1 MPNPASATRK
11 ATGRALAESTSTWAP
26 STTVLRSVNLK
37 ALPSRFTNTGYGTA
51 SSLAKS
57 GRGEPKQL
65 RHFHV
70 LRKDPAR
77 GPVQTRLPF
86 SFLPMKILLTG
97 ATGYIG
103 QRLLPGL
110 AEAGHEVVCLVRDAR
125 RFALPDTM
133 PEALRAQVRVAQGDL
148 LKPETLTDLPLD
160 IDAAYYL
167 VHSMSGGDKD
177 FFQLEQ
183 DSAHN
188 FTQYL
193 DRTGA
198 QQVIYLSGIANDHD
212 LSVHLRSRSAVE
224 SVLAGAQKAQ
234 LTVLRASIIIGS
246 GSASFE
252 IIRDIVEK
260 LPVMVTPR
268 WLNSRCQPLGIRDV
282 MFYLVA
288 VLGNPACLGQN
299 FDLGGPDVLT
309 YKEMLLGLA
318 AQRGYRRWITTVPVL
333 TPRLSSWWL
342 YLVTSTSFS
351 LAQSLVESLKN
362 DTVADPAR
370 SIARAVPHQCMSYR
384 EALALAFQRIE
395 QNEVVSSW
403 SDAMSSGTLRQNYMD
418 AIQIP
423 KNGMFFDRQLRPF
436 TRPVAEVLDNIWR
449 IGGDRGWYKTDW
461 LWRIRGL
468 LDKLVG
474 GVGLRRGRRSPSRL
488 RAGDPLDFWRVLV
501 ADRAAK
507 RLLLY
512 AEMRLPGEAWLQFR
526 IVDNEDGTHALEQLA
541 AYRPEGLAGRL
552 YWYSVLPFHGIIF
565 KGMVKNLTEFG
576 KSAELVK

>member
-1 MPNPASATRK
+1 
-11 ATGRALAESTSTWAP
+11 
-26 STTVLRSVNLK
+26 
-37 ALPSRFTNTGYGTA
+37 
-51 SSLAKS
+51 
-57 GRGEPKQL
+57 
-65 RHFHV
+65 
-70 LRKDPAR
+70 
-77 GPVQTRLPF
+77 
-86 SFLPMKILLTG
+86 MKILLTG

-103 QRLLPGL
+103 QRLLPQL
-110 AEAGHEVVCLVRDAR
+110 AAAGHDVVCLVRDAR
-125 RFALPDTM
+125 RFALPDTLS
-133 PEALRAQVRVAQGDL
+133 EELRPRVSVAQGDL
-148 LKPETLTDLPLD
+148 LKPDSLADLPLD
-160 IDAAYYL
+160 IEAAYYL
-167 VHSMSGGDKD
+167 VHSMSGNGKN

-183 DSAHN
+183 QSAHN
-188 FTQYL
+188 FTKYL
-193 DRTGA
+193 DRTA
-198 QQVIYLSGIANDHD
+198 ARQIIYLSGIANDEG

-224 SVLAGAQKAQ
+224 SVLEKAEKAQ

-282 MFYLVA
+282 VFYLQA
-288 VLGNPACLGQN
+288 VLDNEACLGQS
-299 FDLGGPDVLT
+299 FDLGGPDILT

-318 AQRGYRRWITTVPVL
+318 AERGYKRWIVTVPVL

-370 SIARAVPHQCMSYR
+370 SIAHVIPHECMTYR

-423 KNGMFFDRQLRPF
+423 KNGMFFDRQLKPF

-468 LDKLVG
+468 MDKLVG

-512 AEMRLPGEAWLQFR
+512 AEMKLPGEAWLQFR
-526 IVDNEDGTHALEQLA
+526 IVDNPDGTHAVEQLA
-541 AYRPEGLAGRL
+541 AYRPQGLLGRL

-565 KGMVKNLTEFG
+565 KGMVKNLVEYPSAVG
-576 KSAELVK
+576 KVAEAA

>member
-1 MPNPASATRK
+1 
-11 ATGRALAESTSTWAP
+11 
-26 STTVLRSVNLK
+26 
-37 ALPSRFTNTGYGTA
+37 
-51 SSLAKS
+51 
-57 GRGEPKQL
+57 
-65 RHFHV
+65 
-70 LRKDPAR
+70 
-77 GPVQTRLPF
+77 
-86 SFLPMKILLTG
+86 MKILLTG

-103 QRLLPGL
+103 QRLLPVL
-110 AEAGHEVVCLVRDAR
+110 AEAGHDIVCLVRDAR
-125 RFALPDTM
+125 RFCLPDTL
-133 PEALRAQVRVAQGDL
+133 PAARRPQVSVAQGDL
-148 LKPETLTDLPLD
+148 LKPETLADLPLD

-177 FFQLEQ
+177 FFELEQ
-183 DSAHN
+183 QSARH

-193 DRTGA
+193 DRTQA
-198 QQVIYLSGIANDHD
+198 RQVVYLSGIANDAG
-212 LSVHLRSRSAVE
+212 LSVHLRSRNAVE
-224 SVLAGAQKAQ
+224 HVLGEAQKAQ

-268 WLNSRCQPLGIRDV
+268 WLNSRCQPLGVRDV
-282 MFYLVA
+282 IFYLQA
-288 VLGNPACLGQN
+288 VLDNSACLGQS
-299 FDLGGPDVLT
+299 FDVGGPDILT

-318 AQRGYRRWITTVPVL
+318 AERGYRRWIVTVPVL

-370 SIARAVPHQCMSYR
+370 SISRVIPHQCMSYR
-384 EALALAFQRIE
+384 AALALAFQRIE

-423 KNGMFFDRQLRPF
+423 RHGMFFDRQKRRF

-449 IGGDRGWYKTDW
+449 IGGERGWYKTDW

-468 LDKLVG
+468 MDKLVG

-501 ADRAAK
+501 ADRATK

-512 AEMRLPGEAWLQFR
+512 AEMKLPGEAWLQFR
-526 IVDNEDGTHALEQLA
+526 IVDNADGTHTLEQLA
-541 AYRPEGLAGRL
+541 AYRPQGLLGRL

-565 KGMVKNLTEFG
+565 KGMVENLISYG
-576 KSAELVK
+576 VKS

>member
-1 MPNPASATRK
+1 
-11 ATGRALAESTSTWAP
+11 
-26 STTVLRSVNLK
+26 
-37 ALPSRFTNTGYGTA
+37 
-51 SSLAKS
+51 
-57 GRGEPKQL
+57 
-65 RHFHV
+65 
-70 LRKDPAR
+70 
-77 GPVQTRLPF
+77 
-86 SFLPMKILLTG
+86 MKILLTG

-103 QRLLPGL
+103 QRLLPLL
-110 AEAGHEVVCLVRDAR
+110 AAAGHDVVCLVRDAR
-125 RFALPDTM
+125 RFALPDTLG
-133 PEALRAQVRVAQGDL
+133 EELRPRVSVAQGDL
-148 LKPETLTDLPLD
+148 LKPDSLADLPLD
-160 IDAAYYL
+160 IEAAYYL
-167 VHSMSGGDKD
+167 VHSMSGNGKN

-183 DSAHN
+183 QSAHN
-188 FTQYL
+188 FTKYL
-193 DRTGA
+193 DRTA
-198 QQVIYLSGIANDHD
+198 ARQIIYLSGIANDEG

-224 SVLAGAQKAQ
+224 SVLEKAEKAQ

-282 MFYLVA
+282 VFYLQA
-288 VLGNPACLGQN
+288 VLDNEACLGQS
-299 FDLGGPDVLT
+299 FDLGGPDILT

-318 AQRGYRRWITTVPVL
+318 AERGYKRWIVTVPVL

-370 SIARAVPHQCMSYR
+370 SIAHVIPHECMTYR

-423 KNGMFFDRQLRPF
+423 KNGMFFDRQLKPF

-468 LDKLVG
+468 MDKLVG

-512 AEMRLPGEAWLQFR
+512 AEMKLPGEAWLQFR
-526 IVDNEDGTHALEQLA
+526 IVDNPDGTHAVEQLA
-541 AYRPEGLAGRL
+541 AYRPQGLLGRL

-565 KGMVKNLTEFG
+565 KGMVKNLVEYPSAVG
-576 KSAELVK
+576 KVAEAA

>member
-1 MPNPASATRK
+1 
-11 ATGRALAESTSTWAP
+11 
-26 STTVLRSVNLK
+26 
-37 ALPSRFTNTGYGTA
+37 
-51 SSLAKS
+51 
-57 GRGEPKQL
+57 
-65 RHFHV
+65 
-70 LRKDPAR
+70 
-77 GPVQTRLPF
+77 
-86 SFLPMKILLTG
+86 MKILLTG

-133 PEALRAQVRVAQGDL
+133 PEALRVQVRVAQGDL

-167 VHSMSGGDKD
+167 VHSMSGGDRD

-183 DSAHN
+183 DSARN

-193 DRTGA
+193 NRTGA

-224 SVLAGAQKAQ
+224 SVLAGARKAQ

-260 LPVMVTPR
+260 LPVMITPR

-288 VLGNPACLGQN
+288 VLGNPACLDQN

-541 AYRPEGLAGRL
+541 AYRPQGLAGRL

-576 KSAELVK
+576 KPAESVK

>member
-1 MPNPASATRK
+1 
-11 ATGRALAESTSTWAP
+11 
-26 STTVLRSVNLK
+26 
-37 ALPSRFTNTGYGTA
+37 
-51 SSLAKS
+51 
-57 GRGEPKQL
+57 
-65 RHFHV
+65 
-70 LRKDPAR
+70 
-77 GPVQTRLPF
+77 
-86 SFLPMKILLTG
+86 MKILLTG

-103 QRLLPGL
+103 QRLLPAFTG
-110 AEAGHEVVCLVRDAR
+110 AGHAVVCLVRDAR
-125 RFALPDTM
+125 RFALPDTL
-133 PEALRAQVRVAQGDL
+133 PASQHSLVSVAQGDL
-148 LKPETLTDLPLD
+148 LKPETLADLPRDL
-160 IDAAYYL
+160 DAAYYL
-167 VHSMSGGDKD
+167 VHSMSSHGSAD
-177 FFQLEQ
+177 FYRLEQ
-183 DSAHN
+183 ASAQH
-188 FTQYL
+188 FTAYL
-193 DRTGA
+193 DRTTA
-198 QQVIYLSGIANDHD
+198 RQVVYLSGIANDHD

-224 SVLAGAQKAQ
+224 QVLAQAHTAR

-282 MFYLVA
+282 IFYLTA
-288 VLGNPACLGQN
+288 VLANPACLGQS

-309 YKEMLLGLA
+309 YKQMLLGLA
-318 AQRGYRRWITTVPVL
+318 AVRGYRRWIVTVPVL

-370 SIARAVPHQCMSYR
+370 SIARVIPHQCMSYR
-384 EALALAFQRIE
+384 AALALAFQRIE

-423 KNGMFFDRQLRPF
+423 KHGMFFDRQKRKF

-449 IGGDRGWYKTDW
+449 IGGERGWYKTDW

-474 GVGLRRGRRSPSRL
+474 GVGLRRGRRSPNHL

-501 ADRAAK
+501 ADPTAC

-512 AEMRLPGEAWLQFR
+512 AEMKLPGEAWLQFR
-526 IVDNEDGTHALEQLA
+526 ISRNADGSHTLEQLA
-541 AYRPEGLAGRL
+541 AYRPEGLLGRL
-552 YWYSVLPFHGIIF
+552 YWYAVLPFHGIIF
-565 KGMVKNLTEFG
+565 KGMIKNLLAYPT
-576 KSAELVK
+576 SAA

>member
-1 MPNPASATRK
+1 
-11 ATGRALAESTSTWAP
+11 
-26 STTVLRSVNLK
+26 
-37 ALPSRFTNTGYGTA
+37 
-51 SSLAKS
+51 
-57 GRGEPKQL
+57 
-65 RHFHV
+65 
-70 LRKDPAR
+70 
-77 GPVQTRLPF
+77 
-86 SFLPMKILLTG
+86 MKILLTG

-103 QRLLPGL
+103 QRLLPLL
-110 AEAGHEVVCLVRDAR
+110 AAAGHDVVCLVRDAR
-125 RFALPDTM
+125 RFALPDTLG
-133 PEALRAQVRVAQGDL
+133 EELRPRVSVAQGDL
-148 LKPETLTDLPLD
+148 LKPDSLADLPLD
-160 IDAAYYL
+160 IEAAYYL
-167 VHSMSGGDKD
+167 VHSMSGNGKN

-183 DSAHN
+183 QSAHN
-188 FTQYL
+188 FTKYL
-193 DRTGA
+193 DRTA
-198 QQVIYLSGIANDHD
+198 ARQIIYLSGIANDEG

-224 SVLAGAQKAQ
+224 SVLEKAEKAQ

-282 MFYLVA
+282 VFYLQA
-288 VLGNPACLGQN
+288 VLNNEACLGQS
-299 FDLGGPDVLT
+299 FDLGGPDILT

-318 AQRGYRRWITTVPVL
+318 AERGYKRWIVTVPVL

-370 SIARAVPHQCMSYR
+370 SIAHVIPHECMTYR

-423 KNGMFFDRQLRPF
+423 KHGMFFDRQLKPF

-468 LDKLVG
+468 MDKLVG

-512 AEMRLPGEAWLQFR
+512 AEMKLPGEAWLQFR
-526 IVDNEDGTHALEQLA
+526 IVDNPDGTHAVEQLA
-541 AYRPEGLAGRL
+541 AYRPQGLLGRL

-565 KGMVKNLTEFG
+565 KGMVKNLVEYPSAVG
-576 KSAELVK
+576 KVAEAA

>member
-1 MPNPASATRK
+1 
-11 ATGRALAESTSTWAP
+11 
-26 STTVLRSVNLK
+26 
-37 ALPSRFTNTGYGTA
+37 
-51 SSLAKS
+51 
-57 GRGEPKQL
+57 
-65 RHFHV
+65 
-70 LRKDPAR
+70 
-77 GPVQTRLPF
+77 
-86 SFLPMKILLTG
+86 MKILLTG

-103 QRLLPGL
+103 QRLLPAL

-125 RFALPDTM
+125 RFALPDTLA
-133 PEALRAQVRVAQGDL
+133 EALRPRVSVAQGDL
-148 LKPETLTDLPLD
+148 LKPDSLTDLPLD

-167 VHSMSGGDKD
+167 VHSMSGGGKD
-177 FFQLEQ
+177 FFELEQ
-183 DSAHN
+183 QSAHN

-193 DRTGA
+193 DRTA
-198 QQVIYLSGIANDHD
+198 ARQVIYLSGIANDAG

-224 SVLAGAQKAQ
+224 HVLAKARTAQ

-268 WLNSRCQPLGIRDV
+268 WLNSRCQPLGVRDV
-282 MFYLVA
+282 VFYLTA
-288 VLGNPACLGQN
+288 VLDNAACLGQN

-309 YKEMLLGLA
+309 YKEMLMGLA
-318 AQRGYRRWITTVPVL
+318 AVRGYKRWIVTVPVL

-362 DTVADPAR
+362 DTIADPAR
-370 SIARAVPHQCMSYR
+370 SIERVVPHQCMSYR
-384 EALALAFQRIE
+384 AALELAFQRIE

-403 SDAMSSGTLRQNYMD
+403 SDAMSSGTLRPNYMD

-423 KNGMFFDRQLRPF
+423 KNGMFFDRQRRNF
-436 TRPVAEVLDNIWR
+436 TRPVAEVLENIWR

-468 LDKLVG
+468 MDKLVG
-474 GVGLRRGRRSPSRL
+474 GVGLRRGRRSPNHL

-501 ADRAAK
+501 ADRATK

-512 AEMRLPGEAWLQFR
+512 AEMKLPGEAWLQFR
-526 IVDNEDGTHALEQLA
+526 IVDNADGSHTLEQLA
-541 AYRPEGLAGRL
+541 AYRPAGLAGRL

-565 KGMVKNLTEFG
+565 KGMVENLLSYG
-576 KSAELVK
+576 A